1 VRSGLAE
8 RERFDY
14 AARMLRPIQIA
25 PSILAADFG
34 RLADEI
40 ADVAAGG
47 ADLIH
52 VDVMDGTFVPNLTL
66 GPDIVRAA
74 RKATTL
80 PIDVHMMVMQ
90 PERHIEAF
98 AAAGADIITVHVEA
112 TIHLQRTLNAIRQL
126 GKRAGVAL
134 NPHTSEQGLEYV
146 LDDIDLILVL
156 TINPGFSGQAFLPGV
171 LPKISSIQQLISS
184 RGRDIS
190 IEVDGGINPQTAPE
204 VTRAGADILVTG
216 AAVYAQPDRRA
227 AIETIRTAAKNR

>member
-1 VRSGLAE
+1 
-8 RERFDY
+8 
-14 AARMLRPIQIA
+14 MPRPIQIA
-25 PSILAADFG
+25 PSILASDFG

-40 ADVAAGG
+40 KDVASGG

-66 GPDIVRAA
+66 GPDIVRSV
-74 RKATTL
+74 RKATSL

-98 AAAGADIITVHVEA
+98 AAAGADIITVHAEA

-134 NPHTSEQGLEYV
+134 NPHTSEHGLEYI
-146 LDDIDLILVL
+146 LGDIDLILVL

-171 LPKISSIQQLISS
+171 LPKISNIRRLVST
-184 RGRDIS
+184 RDIS
-190 IEVDGGINPQTAPE
+190 IEVDGGINPQTAQE
-204 VTRAGADILVTG
+204 VTRAGADILVAG
-216 AAVYAQPDRRA
+216 VAVYAQPDRRK
-227 AIETIRTAAKNR
+227 AIATIRSAAEPR

>member
-1 VRSGLAE
+1 MR
-8 RERFDY
+8 
-14 AARMLRPIQIA
+14 RPIQIA
-25 PSILAADFG
+25 PSILASDFG

-40 ADVAAGG
+40 ADVTAGG
-47 ADLIH
+47 ANLIH

-66 GPDIVRAA
+66 GPDVVRAA

-98 AAAGADIITVHVEA
+98 AAAGADMITVHAEA
-112 TIHLQRTLNAIRQL
+112 TIHLQRTLSAIRKL

-134 NPHTSEQGLEYV
+134 NPHTSEHGLEYI

-171 LPKISSIQQLISS
+171 LPKIANIQQLISS

-190 IEVDGGINPQTAPE
+190 IEVDGGINTQTAPE

-216 AAVYAQPDRRA
+216 AAVYGKPDRRK
-227 AIETIRTAAKNR
+227 AIESIRAAAENR